1 MNKRIP
7 LTLAAAALAVTAVGS
22 AQAGSLS
29 GNVAMTNNYIFRGV
43 TQTSDEAAVQ
53 GGLDW
58 ENGSG
63 VYLGTWISNLSSGN
77 GYEWDLYG
85 GYRFKVQEFDLDVGF
100 ISYEYPVANDYYRE
114 LYVAASW
121 QMLSFGANLTVD
133 AKTDND
139 GLDSGDLYIYV
150 GADFEGPN
158 GLGYGVLVGNYDFDS
173 NIRIANG
180 GLIED
185 YTHVRGYLSKGDF
198 SFAVEKNDLPGTG
211 NDELRLTVSWG
222 QSFDL

>member
-7 LTLAAAALAVTAVGS
+7 LTLAAAVLAATGTVTA
-22 AQAGSLS
+22 QAAGLS
-29 GNVAMTNNYIFRGV
+29 GNISMTNNYIFRGV

-58 ENGSG
+58 ENDSG
-63 VYLGTWISNLSSGN
+63 VYLGTWISNLSGG

-85 GYRFKVQEFDLDVGF
+85 GYKFDAGPVGLDVGF
-100 ISYEYPVANDYYRE
+100 ISYEYPVTNDYYRE
-114 LYVAASW
+114 LYVNGSW
-121 QMLSFGANLTVD
+121 KMLSFGAAFTVD
-133 AKTDND
+133 SKTDND
-139 GLDSGDLYIYV
+139 GFDDGDLYLYV
-150 GADFEGPN
+150 GADFEGKN

-173 NIRIANG
+173 NLSIAG
-180 GLIED
+180 GNIIED

-198 SFAVEKNDLPGTG
+198 TFAVDKNDLPGTG
-211 NDELRLTVSWG
+211 NDELRLTVNWS